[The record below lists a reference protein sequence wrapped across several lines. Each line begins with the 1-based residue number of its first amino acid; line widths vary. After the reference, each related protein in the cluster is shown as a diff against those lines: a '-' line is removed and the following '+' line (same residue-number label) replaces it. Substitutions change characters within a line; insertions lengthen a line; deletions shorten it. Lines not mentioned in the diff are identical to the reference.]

1 MSSTRNAPGPDP
13 RRLTARSVVAS
24 TLLGVSPPQLPTRA
38 LVATAELFGIAPGTT
53 RVALSRMVAA
63 GELEP
68 VAAGYQLVGALLARQ
83 ARQEQSR
90 AGTTT
95 RWDGR
100 WQTLVVVGEAR
111 PAAERARLRSALEAL
126 RLAELREGVWL
137 RPGNLSTGLLPEA
150 EALAAASTLAL
161 DSTVDDAPALA
172 ARLWDLD
179 AWASTAR
186 TSLVEL
192 DRLGAELDAGRTDA
206 LADAFVASADALRHL
221 QADPLLPAA
230 LLPAG
235 WPGDDLR
242 ARHRAYDASFKTLL
256 TSWSRARS

>member
-1 MSSTRNAPGPDP
+1 MSSTRNASVAGR
-13 RRLTARSVVAS
+13 RRLTARSVLAS
-24 TLLGVSPPQLPTRA
+24 TLLGVAPPQLPTRA
-38 LVATAELFGIAPGTT
+38 LVSTAELFGIAPGTT

-68 VAAGYQLVGALLARQ
+68 VAAGYRLVGPLLARQ

-90 AGTTT
+90 SGATGP
-95 RWDGR
+95 WDGR
-100 WQTLVVVGEAR
+100 WRTLVVVGEAR

-137 RPGNLSTGLLPEA
+137 RPANLVADVLPEA
-150 EALAAASTLAL
+150 EALAAASTLDL
-161 DSTVDDAPALA
+161 DSTVDDGPALA

-179 AWASTAR
+179 GWADVAR
-186 TSLVEL
+186 ATVGEL
-192 DRLGAELDAGRTDA
+192 DRLGADLDAGRTEA

-221 QADPLLPAA
+221 QADPLLPAP
-230 LLPAG
+230 LLPAA

-242 ARHRAYDASFKTLL
+242 ARHRAYDASFKALL
-256 TSWSRARS
+256 TTWARARP